1 MNANSSTTSQQLKLA
16 EALLSNAGIE
26 SARLDS
32 LIIMEDVTGK
42 NRAHLLAH
50 PELELTTEQK
60 TRLDKMVGRRIHHEP
75 LAYIRGKVEF
85 YGREFIVNEHVLVPR
100 PESESMIEIL
110 DRYGDIPTIFDIGTG
125 SGALAISAKS
135 NKPDAEVIAI
145 DIDEN
150 CLKIAVQNAKQLGA
164 EIACKSGDLLRGI
177 DLNNYPG
184 PVVILANLP
193 YVPDAHAINQ
203 AATHEPELA
212 LFGGP
217 DGLDLYRVMFDQLS
231 QFEDQEIIVITEAL
245 ESQHESLAGIA
256 KDHGFVPSTSIGL
269 AQSFTYIP

>member
-1 MNANSSTTSQQLKLA
+1 MNANSSTTSQQLKLT
-16 EALLSNAGIE
+16 ETLLSNAGIE
-26 SARLDS
+26 SARLDA
-32 LIIMEDVTGK
+32 LILLEDVTGK

-50 PELELTTEQK
+50 PELVLTSEQK
-60 TRLDKMVGRRIHHEP
+60 YQLDKMVGRRMQHEP
-75 LAYIRGKVEF
+75 LAYIRGKIEF
-85 YGREFIVNEHVLVPR
+85 YGREFTVNEHVLVPR

-110 DRYGDIPTIFDIGTG
+110 DRYGDIPTIIDIGTG
-125 SGALAISAKS
+125 SGALAISAKLT
-135 NKPDAEVIAI
+135 KPSAEVIAI

-150 CLKIAVQNAKQLGA
+150 CLEVTKRNAKQLVA
-164 EIACKSGDLLRGI
+164 KIRCKQGDLLRGI
-177 DLNNYPG
+177 ELNNYPG

-203 AATHEPELA
+203 AATHEPKLA

-231 QFEDQEIIVITEAL
+231 AFEDQQIIVITEAL
-245 ESQHESLAGIA
+245 EPQHKSLAGIA
-256 KDHGFVPSTSIGL
+256 KDHGFVPGSSIGL